1 MIPRFRRPRMR
12 NFLLAIGGLIFAAS
26 IDNNCAVA
34 QTPPRLVVAKYW
46 NCVLDHAASYR
57 ELSAEPVIIFLSLCP
72 TTQPGAEDLAKLA
85 SNLGDVPEF
94 AKSKLSNTLVMSKA
108 TFDCVLRRSAQIA
121 KSAGQDPD
129 WGDLITLDVD
139 ACRNK

>member
-1 MIPRFRRPRMR
+1 MTFRLLRPRAR
-12 NFLLAIGGLIFAAS
+12 NYSLAIGGLIFVAA
-26 IDNNCAVA
+26 IDNTCAVA

-57 ELSAEPVIIFLSLCP
+57 ELSVEPVIIFLSLCP
-72 TTQPGAEDLAKLA
+72 TAQPSAEDLAKLA

-108 TFDCVLRRSAQIA
+108 TLDCVLRRSSQIA
-121 KSAGQDPD
+121 KSAGQDRE
-129 WGDLITLDVD
+129 WGELITLDVD
-139 ACRNK
+139 ACRDK